1 MIKTTKNGLLIF
13 ATFIWAIATYML
25 LSRAYSWANL
35 FNIPQLIISLL
46 VGTSIGIFKIYV
58 IFRKVAIQ
66 NWNRISNLKDSELNL
81 WQFQSARSKLLIV
94 FMMTFGIALRKS
106 AIIPIKV
113 LMPIYL
119 GIGLAMLYVV
129 VFNLKRIINAL
140 VG

>member
-1 MIKTTKNGLLIF
+1 MGF
-13 ATFIWAIATYML
+13 C
-25 LSRAYSWANL
+25 
-35 FNIPQLIISLL
+35 
-46 VGTSIGIFKIYV
+46 IGIFKIYF